1 MTTMPVFCGR
11 DCGGDACPLLAVV
24 EAGRVI
30 KVRHNPAAG
39 PYLRGCP
46 KGFALPHFHYSPER
60 IKTPLLRS
68 GRRGSGQF
76 KPVSWDEALDF
87 AWRGL
92 SDSRDRFG
100 PQSVL
105 CLSSAGSTG
114 ALHNTEKLTRR
125 FLNAIGGCTVPDG
138 SYSSNAASFALKRMF
153 GQDYGDSG
161 FDAATMAKSRLILLW
176 GANILEARLGSELP
190 ARLLEASRRGVP
202 VVMIDPRR
210 TRTATM
216 AGAEWISTLPGSDA
230 AFMYALLFVLDSEGL
245 IDWSYIEARA
255 QGFEEIMD
263 HVRGR
268 LDGVA
273 KDPAWAAAACGVEPA
288 AIVSLARRWAATK
301 PTMLLPGY
309 SIQRTRAGE
318 EAARLC
324 VALQLA
330 TKNFGLPGGSTGSLN
345 NRLPGCRIKTLD
357 EGDGSGNRHFP
368 VVRWA
373 DAILRGGAIL
383 HGDAIPTGGASENG
397 GQEDSPPIRAIYS
410 AGGNFLNQGA
420 DIAKNVRAFESLDF
434 AICHELFMTPTARY
448 CDLILPAASPLQKE
462 DIGLP
467 WAGNYLLY
475 KSGILPYE
483 GQERSDYEIFRDL
496 ASRFGVEEIF
506 TEGRSEKEWIEHFLA
521 SSEIAD
527 VEAFKKTGIYF
538 GASQERSGCEAFS
551 ADPSNSRLGTVSG
564 KVDLGGGMRWTA
576 ETHEGEWLL
585 ISPKLAERVH
595 SQGGDHS
602 ESIGRNTLELNVA
615 DALSLGLSEG
625 DWAEIESPNGTT
637 MAEVKPSDDIMR
649 GVACLP
655 EGSWFI
661 SPADA
666 APATGSANHLT
677 STDGTSE
684 SISCIMHG
692 IRVRIRR
699 AKAPH
704 EMEPKAGGLQTG
716 RSSRGSQRPPESS
729 RP

>member
-11 DCGGDACPLLAVV
+11 DCGGDACPLLAEV
-24 EAGRVI
+24 EAGRVT

-39 PYLRGCP
+39 PWLRGCP

-60 IKTPLLRS
+60 IRTPLLRS

-76 KPVSWDEALDF
+76 KPVSWDEALDV
-87 AWRGL
+87 AWRSL
-92 SDSRDRFG
+92 SDSRERFG
-100 PQSVL
+100 PQSIL

-114 ALHNTEKLTRR
+114 ALHNTKNLPRR

-138 SYSSNAASFALKRMF
+138 SYSSNAANFALKRVF
-153 GQDYGDSG
+153 GMDYGNSG

-190 ARLLEASRRGVP
+190 ARLMEAARRGVP
-202 VVMIDPRR
+202 IVSIDPRR
-210 TRTATM
+210 TRTATQT
-216 AGAEWISTLPGSDA
+216 GAEWIPVLPGSDA
-230 AFMYALLFVLDSEGL
+230 AFMYAILFVLDAEGL
-245 IDWSYIEARA
+245 LDHSYVVERA
-255 QGFEEIMD
+255 EGFDGIMD
-263 HVRGR
+263 HVKGR

-288 AIVSLARRWAATK
+288 AIVRLARRWVATK

-318 EAARLC
+318 EVARLC

-330 TKNFGLPGGSTGSLN
+330 TKNFGLSGGSTGSLN
-345 NRLPGCRIKTLD
+345 NRLPGCRIASIG

-368 VVRWA
+368 VLRWA
-373 DAILRGGAIL
+373 DAVLQTGQ
-383 HGDAIPTGGASENG
+383 GDSA
-397 GQEDSPPIRAIYS
+397 PIRAVYS

-475 KSGILPYE
+475 KPGVLPYE
-483 GQERSDYEIFRDL
+483 GQERSDYEIFADL
-496 ASRFGVEEIF
+496 ASRFGVEGKF
-506 TEGRSEKEWIEHFLA
+506 TEGLNEREWIERFLA

-527 VEAFKKTGIYF
+527 VEAFRKTGIYL
-538 GASQERSGCEAFS
+538 GADQERSGCKAFA
-551 ADPSNSRLGTVSG
+551 ADPAGSRLGTASG
-564 KVDLGGGMRWTA
+564 KVELGGGMRWSA
-576 ETHEGEWLL
+576 EIHAEDWLL

-595 SQGGDHS
+595 SQGGDHP
-602 ESIGRNTLELNVA
+602 ESIGRNSLELNAA
-615 DALSLGLSEG
+615 DAASLGLSEG
-625 DWAEIESPNGTT
+625 DWAELESPNGRT

-655 EGSWFI
+655 EGSWCI
-661 SPADA
+661 GPAGA
-666 APATGSANHLT
+666 APATGSANRLT
-677 STDGTSE
+677 STTGTAE
-684 SISCIMHG
+684 STSCIMHG
-692 IRVRIRR
+692 IRVKIRR
-699 AKAPH
+699 AEAPG
-704 EMEPKAGGLQTG
+704 EERFA
-716 RSSRGSQRPPESS
+716 SQRTSFSEKLPGKPAAS
-729 RP
+729 